1 MDKFIKNDY
10 VKVMTT
16 KSSSDCSAQTENM
29 ILAVGYV
36 ESIVSNSN
44 PQDEKIIVKCIANE
58 IDGDGF
64 IHEIISYPNSR
75 WDTFHFE
82 KIEFIKEYANG

>member
-1 MDKFIKNDY
+1 MDKFKVNDY

-44 PQDEKIIVKCIANE
+44 PQDEKIIVKCTNE
-58 IDGDGF
+58 QKQEVYEAVSNAVQSLGYDDV
-64 IHEIISYPNSR
+64 EV
-75 WDTFHFE
+75 
-82 KIEFIKEYANG
+82 A